1 MGAPL
6 MAVPRLVLDSNIVL
20 SALLFS
26 NGHLAW
32 LGRAW
37 QTGRFIPL
45 ISRATAEE
53 LIRVLAYPKFKL
65 TAAECDD
72 LLADY
77 LPYCETVMVADKVIG
92 LPDCR
97 DPGDLPFLKLA
108 LAAKADAL
116 VSGDDDLRVLA
127 KTFPIRIIP
136 ASEIVRTFPA
146 LIAGE

>member
-1 MGAPL
+1 

-26 NGHLAW
+26 SGRLAW
-32 LGRAW
+32 LRQGW
-37 QTGRFIPL
+37 QAQSFVPL
-45 ISRATAEE
+45 VSRATAEE

-65 TAAECDD
+65 TATERDD

-77 LPYCETVMVADKVIG
+77 LPYCETVSVADKVAG

-97 DPGDLPFLKLA
+97 DADDLPFLKLA

-116 VSGDDDLRVLA
+116 ISGDTDLLVLA
-127 KTFPIRIIP
+127 DTIAVPIIPPNEIP
-136 ASEIVRTFPA
+136 ASFPG
-146 LIAGE
+146 ITSG